1 MLFAGVWQT
10 GRRLAGIQV
19 TKKQDSQ
26 HEAVRNVADRQK
38 RQTFRQE
45 AKQLGL
51 LAAARQQEVDIVRW
65 LYKEGRLT

>member
-1 MLFAGVWQT
+1 MQAGSWLAC
-10 GRRLAGIQV
+10 GRQAEGKQAD
-19 TKKQDSQ
+19 KKQDGQ
-26 HEAVRNVADRQK
+26 HEAVRNVVDRQK

-65 LYKEGRLT
+65 LYKERRLT

>member
-1 MLFAGVWQT
+1 M
-10 GRRLAGIQV
+10 
-19 TKKQDSQ
+19 
-26 HEAVRNVADRQK
+26 ADRQK
-38 RQTFRQE
+38 TQIFRQE